1 MTELLPGAMI
11 RLGLCGVLL
20 LGTLAGCSP
29 ARPSQ
34 GQSGYRDG
42 LSEAS
47 PFSWGPISASSL
59 RDAQQDAF
67 DNAIP
72 R

>member
-1 MTELLPGAMI
+1 MTEPPSGRML
-11 RLGLCGVLL
+11 RLSLCAVLV
-20 LGTLAGCSP
+20 LGTVAGCSP
-29 ARPSQ
+29 VPPSHDR
-34 GQSGYRDG
+34 SGYRDG
-42 LSEAS
+42 PSEAS

-59 RDAQQDAF
+59 RDAQQDDF

>member
-1 MTELLPGAMI
+1 MT
-11 RLGLCGVLL
+11 VLS
-20 LGTLAGCSP
+20 GCSP
-29 ARPSQ
+29 APPSR

-59 RDAQQDAF
+59 RDAQQDDF

>member
-1 MTELLPGAMI
+1 MTEPLSGRML
-11 RLGLCGVLL
+11 RLGLCAVVA
-20 LGTLAGCSP
+20 LGTVAGCSP
-29 ARPSQ
+29 VPPSQ
-34 GQSGYRDG
+34 EHSGYRDG

-59 RDAQQDAF
+59 RDAQQDDF

>member
-1 MTELLPGAMI
+1 MTEPAR
-11 RLGLCGVLL
+11 RLVCLCALVLL
-20 LGTLAGCSP
+20 IGLAGCSP
-29 ARPSQ
+29 MSPSR
-34 GQSGYRDG
+34 GQSSYHDG

-59 RDAQQDAF
+59 RDAQQNAF

>member
-1 MTELLPGAMI
+1 MTEPRPGRTI
-11 RLGLCGVLL
+11 RLGLCAVLV
-20 LGTLAGCSP
+20 LGALAGCSP
-29 ARPSQ
+29 VPPSQ
-34 GQSGYRDG
+34 GRSDYRDG

-59 RDAQQDAF
+59 RDARQDDF

>member
-1 MTELLPGAMI
+1 MTEPPCRTI
-11 RLGLCGVLL
+11 RLGLCAVLAL
-20 LGTLAGCSP
+20 LTVTGCSP
-29 ARPSQ
+29 LPPSHDR
-34 GQSGYRDG
+34 SGYQDG

-59 RDAQQDAF
+59 RDAQQDDF

>member
-1 MTELLPGAMI
+1 MTEPPSGRTI
-11 RLGLCGVLL
+11 RLGLCGIVLL
-20 LGTLAGCSP
+20 GALAGCSP
-29 ARPSQ
+29 VPPSHYR
-34 GQSGYRDG
+34 SGYRDG

-59 RDAQQDAF
+59 RDAQQDDF

>member
-1 MTELLPGAMI
+1 MI
-11 RLGLCGVLL
+11 ESLRRLVGLCALVL
-20 LGTLAGCSP
+20 LAGCSAVP
-29 ARPSQ
+29 PSR

>member
-1 MTELLPGAMI
+1 MTEPLPGRTI
-11 RLGLCGVLL
+11 RLGRCGVLL
-20 LGTLAGCSP
+20 LGALAGCSP
-29 ARPSQ
+29 VPPSQ

-59 RDAQQDAF
+59 RDAQQDDF

>member
-1 MTELLPGAMI
+1 MTESFCGTI
-11 RLGLCGVLL
+11 RFCGILL
-20 LGTLAGCSP
+20 LAAVSGCSAVP
-29 ARPSQ
+29 PSH

>member
-1 MTELLPGAMI
+1 MTEPSRSSVSLWAL
-11 RLGLCGVLL
+11 VLMA
-20 LGTLAGCSP
+20 GLAGCSAVP
-29 ARPSQ
+29 PSR

>member
-1 MTELLPGAMI
+1 MTELFPGRTI

-20 LGTLAGCSP
+20 LGVLAGCSP
-29 ARPSQ
+29 VPPSQ

-59 RDAQQDAF
+59 RDAQQNDF

>member
-1 MTELLPGAMI
+1 MTEPPRRSV
-11 RLGLCGVLL
+11 RLCLCGLL
-20 LGTLAGCSP
+20 LLAGFTGCSSVP
-29 ARPSQ
+29 ASQ

-59 RDAQQDAF
+59 RDAQQDDF